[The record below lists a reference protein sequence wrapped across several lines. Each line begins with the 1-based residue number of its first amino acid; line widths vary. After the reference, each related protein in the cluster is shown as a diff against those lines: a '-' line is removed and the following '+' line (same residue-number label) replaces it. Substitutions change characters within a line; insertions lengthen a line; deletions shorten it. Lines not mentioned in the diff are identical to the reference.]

1 MHPKANAK
9 IDMIYRSRQYILGL
23 FLIHLGISLHA
34 QSPLAAYQLAAGGVK
49 TVVVSSMP
57 TINNPLS
64 VLYHDSG
71 NTVVGSSEE
80 RYFSGISSSFIS
92 YSHAGN
98 HQGFTVGFH
107 TYGIEEFSLDSWS
120 AAYGRELTDKLQI
133 GATFKYIGL
142 SIQEINRE
150 NQSEF
155 NVDLGVSY
163 QLLESFTLSFLAE
176 NLNNSADLV
185 SSFWNIGAQLTI
197 SEQVSLHAEYQY
209 DSTDQISTFI
219 AGASYNP
226 IQELRILLGI
236 NSTFQGPAIGIQY
249 DWNSVFIAAGI
260 NNHFQLGRSGSLTLG
275 GRF

>member
-1 MHPKANAK
+1 M
-9 IDMIYRSRQYILGL
+9 
-23 FLIHLGISLHA
+23 
-34 QSPLAAYQLAAGGVK
+34 
-49 TVVVSSMP
+49 
-57 TINNPLS
+57 
-64 VLYHDSG
+64 
-71 NTVVGSSEE
+71 
-80 RYFSGISSSFIS
+80 
-92 YSHAGN
+92 
-98 HQGFTVGFH
+98 
-107 TYGIEEFSLDSWS
+107 
-120 AAYGRELTDKLQI
+120 
-133 GATFKYIGL
+133 
-142 SIQEINRE
+142 
-150 NQSEF
+150 
-155 NVDLGVSY
+155 SY

-260 NNHFQLGRSGSLTLG
+260 NNHFQLGRSGSCLLYTSPSPRDATLS
-275 GRF
+275 RMPSSA